1 MWLRLAATAAL
12 ALARCDPASAQA
24 HSVITLGDAFA
35 RVAERHPDLRWVD
48 LRGDVLAADLAGAS
62 LRPAVTGGATL
73 ENAFGT
79 GATRGARAA
88 ELSLTLASVFERGGK
103 LDARRTLAQSRID
116 ALAVERETRRLDLL
130 ADVARRY
137 LATVAVRAQQGIAEL
152 DVAQRERAVAAAE
165 ARLRAG
171 ASPESV
177 VLGAR
182 AALSRA
188 RLDRDRGVQR
198 LDAARRHLAALW
210 GEREPQF
217 DVATIDPTVLPPIA
231 DASALVALLEQS
243 PELARFADERRIR
256 EARLQLARSDGAADV
271 QWQVGVRRLEAGDD
285 TALLASVSI
294 PLGAYQRAQPA
305 RRAAEAELAAL
316 DVEREGKAFALQST
330 LVDAHGRYR
339 TAQLEVERVRDDVLP
354 LLAKAEA
361 AAERAY
367 RGGAASYLEWAQLQ
381 SARTAELRQQL
392 DVAVDAQRALI
403 EIQRLTGRPML
414 LAARTATDATETHP

>member
-12 ALARCDPASAQA
+12 VFARCDIASAQA
-24 HSVITLGDAFA
+24 PSVITLEDAFA

-48 LRGDVLAADLAGAS
+48 LRGDVLAADLAAAS
-62 LRPAVTGGATL
+62 QGPPLSVGATL

-79 GATRGARAA
+79 GDTRGVRAA

-116 ALAVERETRRLDLL
+116 ALAVERATRRLDLL
-130 ADVARRY
+130 ADVARRH
-137 LATVAVRAQQGIAEL
+137 LDIVAERARRRIADI

-165 ARLRAG
+165 VRLRAG

-177 VLGAR
+177 VLAAR
-182 AALSRA
+182 AALARA
-188 RLDRDRGVQR
+188 QVDRDRGLQR
-198 LDAARRHLAALW
+198 FDAARRHLAVLW
-210 GEREPQF
+210 GERDPQF
-217 DVATIDPTVLPPIA
+217 DVAAADPTVLPPIG
-231 DASALVALLEQS
+231 DAAALAALLEQA
-243 PELARFADERRIR
+243 PEMSRFADERRIR
-256 EARLQLARSDGAADV
+256 EARLELARSEASADV
-271 QWQVGVRRLEAGDD
+271 QWQLGVRRLGAGDD
-285 TALLASVSI
+285 TALIASVSV
-294 PLGAYQRAQPA
+294 PLGARSRAQPA
-305 RRAAEAELAAL
+305 QRAAQAELAAIE
-316 DVEREGKAFALQST
+316 VEREGKDLALQST
-330 LVDAHGRYR
+330 LLDAHGRYR
-339 TAQLEVERVRDDVLP
+339 AARLEVERVRDDVLP

-403 EIQRLTGRPML
+403 EIQRLTGQSMSP
-414 LAARTATDATETHP
+414 AATTTHTTEAPR